1 MTPEELSGW
10 TDELGPTIVTVV
22 FLVAIVLPIV
32 WRAFRSEGDGGK
44 QAAVDLAVMRK
55 DVDQLRKDVDDH
67 EERLDAL
74 EKKPARR
81 S

>member
-32 WRAFRSEGDGGK
+32 WRAFRSEDGGK
-44 QAAVDLAVMRK
+44 QSAVQSALVAR
-55 DVDQLRKDVDDH
+55 DVEDIKETLKEHDARI
-67 EERLDAL
+67 DAL
-74 EKKPARR
+74 EKRRR